1 MKASILAI
9 AGALTLTAGTCVWAD
24 DPEAQTDQNQ
34 TIAAVTPYVKV
45 GDIVFYRSYEDAFPK
60 ARKEGKLVMVY
71 RMLGELDGL
80 T

>member
-1 MKASILAI
+1 MKASIFAI
-9 AGALTLTAGTCVWAD
+9 AGALTLAAGTCAWAD
-24 DPEAQTDQNQ
+24 DPNAQPDSNQ

-60 ARKEGKLVMVY
+60 AKKEGKLVLVY